1 MSSPTHPCQ
10 AAEQA
15 RRAGSL
21 ATAGRQRGSP
31 ASTWRAFALLCL
43 LCAVVLA
50 VLPLRA
56 AAAGPLGA
64 AATDVAG
71 SCTLVFG
78 HGRHPSDDEA
88 ANRSWDEANRA
99 MASQVAT
106 DLAASGRRI
115 VRLLL
120 PVTVTDVPAI
130 VEGVL
135 QRALQQ
141 GCGRIVESNLFVD
154 DDADVIVARL
164 RAYAVEPAGGAGRPA
179 RIGATLYNHQQQYP
193 HTQRHL
199 ERLVPATLGRELAA
213 DYLQRQG
220 PR

>member
-1 MSSPTHPCQ
+1 MLTRY
-10 AAEQA
+10 AAEPA

-21 ATAGRQRGSP
+21 ARAGRQRRAPGSP
-31 ASTWRAFALLCL
+31 WRAFAGLCL
-43 LCAVVLA
+43 LCAAVLA
-50 VLPLRA
+50 AVPMRA
-56 AAAGPLGA
+56 VAAGPHA
-64 AATDVAG
+64 APAMDAAG
-71 SCTLVFG
+71 PCTLVFG
-78 HGRHPSDDEA
+78 HGRHPTDDDT

-106 DLAASGRRI
+106 DLAAGGRRI

-154 DDADVIVARL
+154 DDADLIVARL
-164 RAYAVEPAGGAGRPA
+164 RAYAVEPAVAGRPA

-220 PR
+220 AR